1 MLKKILAILFL
12 FAITSLMF
20 AQNSQVI
27 RGRLINKKTGEPVPY
42 ASIHI
47 QETDMMTT
55 SDEAGV
61 FYFKPLNVP
70 VFSIKVKCLGFETS
84 IVKFESALFPGS
96 ELEIKM
102 VPISY
107 DMEEINVLSENN
119 RSIISSSTIGNAAIE
134 YVQPISLADV
144 MQLLPGN
151 LSVNPDLSSPQKISI
166 REIGT
171 NDNSAMGTAIFIDGA
186 PISNDANLQTFST
199 SRSGNN
205 FSTVAGS
212 GIDLRQLSTG
222 QIESVEVIRG
232 IPSVTYGDLT
242 SGAVLIKTKAG
253 FTPFEV
259 KLKTDP
265 NIKQLTLG
273 KGMNLKSI
281 GSNMNFN
288 LDYLQSFDDL
298 RSKYRGFNRLTTELG
313 FSKIFSPQE
322 KPFTIHSKIS
332 YYETIDDAKTDPDA
346 MVAGERIQSKDQG
359 LRFNMYGKWSP
370 EMKWLTSLDYSFSA
384 SYTHQ
389 TSSEDKYRSVSG
401 IQVISTSLTAGENN
415 GLFLPSEQLT
425 NYVVDGKPI
434 TIFGQ
439 ITAHKIARFRP
450 GLTNKILYGFDY
462 RLNANYGNGQIYDV
476 ANPPFVN
483 SSDLNSR
490 PRKYKD
496 IPALQNYS
504 VYLEDNLFLKLGKT
518 VLDVQAGIRLNN
530 FQSSGLFKSKLGF
543 YPEPRLNV
551 QYWFL
556 SPENNRFFDKLAV
569 SFGMGKT
576 YKSPSLFFLYPDKAY
591 FDISALSYYVGD
603 PAANLSI
610 IDTRIFETANPD
622 LKPSENLKL
631 EAGLIFRIKK
641 MNGFITVFKENLTNG
656 FDFVNHYLFLGYD
669 RFQVENIPSG
679 TKPDPNNLIRTPS
692 VAPVYYRMPVNNQET
707 QKSGVEFSIDFGKI
721 KAVYTSFTLDG
732 ALLRTKNIKSI
743 LPYQDQPS
751 SGNAEPYLYF
761 GLYPAGESK
770 VSERLNTNLR
780 MVTQLPKL
788 RLLLSTTLQMVWY
801 DMFYYPFY
809 DEAPESLV
817 FSDGSIKEFTPEM
830 RTNPDYMRFVNF
842 KSPEYYLKEVMPP
855 LPQTNFRLSKEIS
868 NRLKLS
874 FYVNNVINYRPE
886 YEYKRSGSFTRRNP
900 SVYFGAELKIML

>member
-1 MLKKILAILFL
+1 
-12 FAITSLMF
+12 MF

-27 RGRLINKKTGEPVPY
+27 HGRLINKKTGEPVPF

-47 QETDMMTT
+47 QETNLMTT
-55 SDEAGV
+55 SDEAGA
-61 FYFKPLNVP
+61 FFFKPLNIPFV
-70 VFSIKVKCLGFETS
+70 SIEVKCLGFESYTGK
-84 IVKFESALFPGS
+84 IESALLSDSG
-96 ELEIKM
+96 LLIKM

-107 DMEEINVLSENN
+107 DMDEINVLSENN
-119 RSIISSSTIGNAAIE
+119 RGINTSSTIGNAAIE
-134 YVQPISLADV
+134 YVQPTSLADV

-151 LSVNPDLSSPQKISI
+151 LSVNPGLSSPQKISI
-166 REIGT
+166 REIGV
-171 NDNSAMGTAIFIDGA
+171 NDNSAFGTAVFVDGT

-212 GIDLRQLSTG
+212 GIDLRQMSTG

-253 FTPFEV
+253 YTPFEV

-265 NIKQLTLG
+265 NIKQFTFG

-288 LDYLQSFDDL
+288 IDYLQSFDDL
-298 RSKYRGFNRLTTELG
+298 RSNYTGFNRLTTELG
-313 FSKIFSPQE
+313 FSKIFSPQ
-322 KPFTIHSKIS
+322 KNPFKIHSKIS

-346 MVAGERIQSKDQG
+346 MVAGERIRSEDQG
-359 LRFNMYGKWSP
+359 LSFNLYGNWLP
-370 EMKWLTSLDYSFSA
+370 EMKLLTSLDYSFSA

-401 IQVISTSLTAGENN
+401 IQVISTSLTEGENY

-425 NYVVDGKPI
+425 KYVVDGKPV

-439 ITAHKIARFRP
+439 ITAHQIARFRA
-450 GLTNKILYGFDY
+450 GMTNKIHYGFDY
-462 RLNANYGNGQIYDV
+462 RLNANYGNGQIYDA
-476 ANPPFVN
+476 ANPPFIN
-483 SSDLNSR
+483 LSNLNSR

-496 IPALQNYS
+496 IPAIQNYS
-504 VYLEDNLFLKLGKT
+504 VYLEDNLFLELGKT

-543 YPEPRLNV
+543 YPEPRFNT
-551 QYWFL
+551 QYGFL
-556 SPENNRFFDKLAV
+556 SAKNNCVFDQLAV
-569 SFGMGKT
+569 RFGIGKT
-576 YKSPSLFFLYPDKAY
+576 FKSPSLLFLYPDKAY
-591 FDISALSYYVGD
+591 FDINALNYYVGD

-631 EAGLIFRIKK
+631 EAGLVFRIKK
-641 MNGFITVFKENLTNG
+641 VNGFITVFKEKLTNG
-656 FDFVNHYLFLGYD
+656 IDFVNHYLFLGYD

-707 QKSGVEFSIDFGKI
+707 QKSGVEFSVDFGKI

-732 ALLRTKNIKSI
+732 ALLRTKNIRSVI
-743 LPYQDQPS
+743 PYQNQPS
-751 SGNAEPYLYF
+751 GSSSNPYLYF
-761 GLYPAGESK
+761 GIYPPGESK
-770 VSERLNTNLR
+770 VSGRLNTNLR
-780 MVTQLPKL
+780 MVTQIPKL

-801 DMFYYPFY
+801 DMFYYPHY
-809 DEAPESLV
+809 DEAPVSLV
-817 FSDGSIKEFTPEM
+817 FSDGSIKEFSSEM
-830 RTNPDYMRFVNF
+830 RTEPDYMRFVNI
-842 KSPEYYLKEVMPP
+842 KSPEYDLKEVMPP
-855 LPQTNFRLSKEIS
+855 LLQTNFRLSKEI
-868 NRLKLS
+868 NDWLKLS
-874 FYVNNVINYRPE
+874 FYANNVINYRPE

-900 SVYFGAELKIML
+900 SVYFGAEIKIIL